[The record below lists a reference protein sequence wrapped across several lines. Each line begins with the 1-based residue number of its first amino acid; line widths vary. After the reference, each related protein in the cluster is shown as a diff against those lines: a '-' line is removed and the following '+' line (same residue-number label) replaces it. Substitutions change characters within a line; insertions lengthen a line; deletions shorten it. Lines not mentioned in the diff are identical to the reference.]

1 MVFANICAICATAS
15 CCCEEE
21 EDEDEDEDEDAFGN
35 SKFGNSGKG
44 GKSMVPNGVSIL
56 FDDGA
61 SVSIA
66 FNRKTDDLC
75 FKSPPVR
82 KAPRRR
88 FAWSGLLLAALK
100 FFLAAALTRIADA
113 NGVAKDAIATEEE
126 DMERVCLSVSFFPCA
141 LLNNININV
150 KISKRGRKR
159 VFFND
164 VVTQFFLFVSHK

>member
-21 EDEDEDEDEDAFGN
+21 EEEEEEEEDAFGN

-113 NGVAKDAIATEEE
+113 NGVAKDAIATEKE
-126 DMERVCLSVSFFPCA
+126 DMERA
-141 LLNNININV
+141 
-150 KISKRGRKR
+150 R
-159 VFFND
+159 V
-164 VVTQFFLFVSHK
+164 

>member
-21 EDEDEDEDEDAFGN
+21 EEEEEEEDEEEDAFGN

-88 FAWSGLLLAALK
+88 FAWSGLLLAAFK

-126 DMERVCLSVSFFPCA
+126 DMERVCLSVSFFLCA
-141 LLNNININV
+141 V
-150 KISKRGRKR
+150 
-159 VFFND
+159 
-164 VVTQFFLFVSHK
+164 

>member
-1 MVFANICAICATAS
+1 
-15 CCCEEE
+15 
-21 EDEDEDEDEDAFGN
+21 
-35 SKFGNSGKG
+35 
-44 GKSMVPNGVSIL
+44 MVPNGVSIL

-66 FNRKTDDLC
+66 FNRKTDDLR

-82 KAPRRR
+82 KAPRCR

-126 DMERVCLSVSFFPCA
+126 DMERVCLSVA
-141 LLNNININV
+141 
-150 KISKRGRKR
+150 
-159 VFFND
+159 
-164 VVTQFFLFVSHK
+164 FFLCAVK